1 MKQTK
6 LYELESKKADS
17 KKIIYNI
24 IGIIAITIGCTSTL
38 LHAIEFANS
47 KTPPIKYTNIKCNTK
62 LGELSYSTPDDPAT
76 LKGSNCTAVTEGQ

>member
-1 MKQTK
+1 MKQDK
-6 LYELESKKADS
+6 CHLKKGIHQA
-17 KKIIYNI
+17 

-47 KTPPIKYTNIKCNTK
+47 KTPPIKYTNVKCNTK
-62 LGELSYSTPDDPAT
+62 LGELSYSTPNDPAT